1 MRRDDQRGRQGD
13 ELRYHEGDWQVAS
26 PHDPC
31 FAAGTQVT
39 LPHDPHFAAG
49 TQEIEKV
56 PPTDAYDTEL
66 VDIVHDLKNPLATIA
81 LEMCLL
87 AEKLGV
93 SAPPDMH
100 GSVHRIRLNISYLDR
115 MVQDIL
121 DSAAIDDMRLALNRH
136 PTELT
141 ELIAQTI
148 ERSVASRDLP
158 RITVVART
166 PIMLDIDA
174 LRIERVLANLIHNA
188 LKYAPAP
195 TPVTVSLDAGTN
207 KVVISVSDRGPGL
220 TKDEQRIVFDKY
232 GRVPGPSSRE
242 GTGLGLYVARRII
255 DAHGGTIDVF
265 SVPNVGSRFFFE
277 LPVS

>member
-1 MRRDDQRGRQGD
+1 MRRDEQRGRQAD
-13 ELRYHEGDWQVAS
+13 ELLHHDGDWQVA
-26 PHDPC
+26 
-31 FAAGTQVT
+31 
-39 LPHDPHFAAG
+39 LPPESRFAAG

-56 PPTDAYDTEL
+56 PPGDGYDTEL

-87 AEKLGV
+87 ADSLGV
-93 SAPPDMH
+93 SAPAELH

-121 DSAAIDDMRLALNRH
+121 DSAAIDDSRLALNRQ

-141 ELIAQTI
+141 DLIAQTI

-158 RITVVART
+158 RITVVARAR
-166 PIMLDIDA
+166 IVLDIDA

-188 LKYAPAP
+188 LKYASAP
-195 TPVTVSLDAGTN
+195 TPVTVSVDVGTT
-207 KVVISVSDRGPGL
+207 KVTISVADRGPGL
-220 TKDEQRIVFDKY
+220 SKHQQLVAFDKY
-232 GRVPGPSSRE
+232 GRVPGTSSQE

-255 DAHGGTIDVF
+255 EAHGGTIDVF
-265 SVPNVGSRFFFE
+265 SVPNIGSRFFFE